1 MRLQLKGHCIFGT
14 FLGYKDKSRKL
25 VLFLDEETGEIK
37 TYPKSRL
44 QPTYE
49 KLL

>member
-1 MRLQLKGHCIFGT
+1 MRLRLKGHCIYGT
-14 FLGYKDKSRKL
+14 FLGYKDASREY

-44 QPTYE
+44 EKSYE